1 MKSQTAVFH
10 SGFPKFRPVLFASC
24 LAVCCCSAAP
34 AQNAGDKAAGRGGQ
48 ARGGE
53 ESEEKTKEDAKAKKI
68 FSGPQAGEKLGSFPV
83 WMIPDSD
90 AESEKVDLREIASKT
105 PVTIVV
111 MHAKERPAFM
121 VWRGMHAYG
130 QKLPKDKMQV
140 YCVMLSE
147 DQSQEDNWL
156 RGIKK
161 RMFPKG
167 GNFAI
172 ADGGMEGPGAV
183 GLNRLATMTILVVK
197 DGKVVSNHALT
208 QITASVDAPPILKS
222 MAAVA
227 GEKKVPKLEE
237 LLPKPKNMQRGQAR
251 QRAVRP

>member
-1 MKSQTAVFH
+1 MKSQTAVFLLGSH
-10 SGFPKFRPVLFASC
+10 KLHRVFWASC
-24 LAVCCCSAAP
+24 LVACCCCSA
-34 AQNAGDKAAGRGGQ
+34 QGQDREAAAARRGP
-48 ARGGE
+48 ARGAEANEGE
-53 ESEEKTKEDAKAKKI
+53 SKAGEKAKKV

-83 WMIPDSD
+83 WMVPDSD
-90 AESEKVDLREIASKT
+90 DESKKIDLREMASKT
-105 PVTIVV
+105 PITIVV

-121 VWRGMHAYG
+121 VWRGLHAYG

-147 DQSQEDNWL
+147 DQSQEDSWL
-156 RGIKK
+156 RGIKT

-167 GNFAI
+167 GNFGI

-227 GEKKVPKLEE
+227 GEKKVPKFSE
-237 LLPKPKNMQRGQAR
+237 LLPQPKRMQRGASEQRSAR
-251 QRAVRP
+251 P